1 MRQEKIG
8 RYVVI
13 ETLARGGMG
22 VVYKAKDPLI
32 DRVVAIKTLG
42 LGLSPIEAET
52 FRSRFAREAQ
62 SAGRLNHPHI
72 VTIHDMGESDDG
84 GAYIAMEFLEGRTL
98 RDILDSGVVLSPAA
112 IADIIVQVADG
123 LAFAH
128 RNDVVHCDIKPAN
141 IMVLENGTVKI
152 MDFGIARLPTGS
164 RTFAGNVL
172 GSPRYISPE
181 QIVGRPVDA
190 RSDIFAVGA
199 VLYEALTGVPPFA
212 GTAIDEILYQVINE
226 KPVAPSLRNKSL
238 PASFDPIVERAMAKH
253 PDDRYQRAEEVA
265 VALRALDF
273 GPQRMTALYPLKPAL
288 PVKPTAPGAS
298 TVQIEPPVVPQ
309 PVVEQPLDYVA
320 EPALRDP
327 EVAPVARRRSGAIY
341 AVAGGLA
348 LTAVVA
354 WALLSRGS
362 DESER
367 PADVSPPAV
376 VALAPPPAAKAAP
389 IASVPDTIP
398 PLNLRNASPGREAS
412 PAMESNTVASPSM
425 TPPANPPGDASPDV
439 GRVGLAI
446 SPWGEVYV
454 DGRMRGVTPPMTE
467 IKLPPGTYTV
477 EIRNT
482 TFAPHRQTIEVGADA
497 PVRIRHKFR

>member
-1 MRQEKIG
+1 MRQDKIG
-8 RYVVI
+8 RYVVL
-13 ETLARGGMG
+13 ETLASGGMG

-32 DRVVAIKTLG
+32 DRIVAIKTLG

-52 FRSRFAREAQ
+52 FRTRFAREAQ
-62 SAGRLNHPHI
+62 SAGRLNHPNI
-72 VTIHDMGESDDG
+72 VTIHDMGESGDG
-84 GAYIAMEFLEGRTL
+84 GAYIAMEFLEGKTL
-98 RDILDSGVVLSPAA
+98 RDILDSGVVLAPAA
-112 IADIIVQVADG
+112 IADIVVQVADG

-190 RSDIFAVGA
+190 RSDIFALGA
-199 VLYEALTGVPPFA
+199 VFYEALTGVPPFA

-226 KPVAPSLRNKSL
+226 KPIAPSLRNKSL
-238 PASFDPIVERAMAKH
+238 PSSFDAIVERAMAKH
-253 PDDRYQRAEEVA
+253 PDDRYQHAEEVA

-273 GPQRMTALYPLKPAL
+273 GPQRMTALFPLKPAL
-288 PVKPTAPGAS
+288 AAKPTSPGAS
-298 TVQIEPPVVPQ
+298 TVQIEPPVA
-309 PVVEQPLDYVA
+309 EQPLDYVA
-320 EPALRDP
+320 EPAAFDP
-327 EVAPVARRRSGAIY
+327 PPAPVEPRRRVAWYGA
-341 AVAGGLA
+341 AVAA
-348 LTAVVA
+348 LVTVVA
-354 WALLSRGS
+354 WSLWPSGS
-362 DESER
+362 DDREPAAAEASR
-367 PADVSPPAV
+367 PTTIASTQ
-376 VALAPPPAAKAAP
+376 PPPKAAP
-389 IASVPDTIP
+389 IATEPDTIP
-398 PLNLRNASPGREAS
+398 PLNLRNASPGRETG
-412 PAMESNTVASPSM
+412 PAMESNTVAAPSM
-425 TPPANPPGDASPDV
+425 TAPTTAADAAASGV

-482 TFAPHRQTIEVGADA
+482 TFAPHRQTIEVGDGA

>member
-1 MRQEKIG
+1 MAQQKIG
-8 RYVVI
+8 RYVVL
-13 ETLARGGMG
+13 ETIARGGMG
-22 VVYKAKDPLI
+22 VVYKAKDPLL

-42 LGLSPIEAET
+42 LGLSPIEAQT

-62 SAGRLNHPHI
+62 SAGRLNHPNI

-98 RDILDSGVVLSPAA
+98 RDILDSGVVMAPAA
-112 IADIIVQVADG
+112 IADVVVQVADG

-128 RNDVVHCDIKPAN
+128 RNDVIHCDIKPAN
-141 IMVLENGTVKI
+141 IMVLENGTAKI

-190 RSDIFAVGA
+190 RSDIFALGA
-199 VLYEALTGVPPFA
+199 VLYEVLTGVPPFA
-212 GTAIDEILYQVINE
+212 GTAIDEILYQVIND
-226 KPVAPSLRNKSL
+226 KPVAPSIRNKRL

-253 PDDRYQRAEEVA
+253 ADDRFQHAEEMA

-273 GPQRMTALYPLKPAL
+273 GPQRMTALFPLVPAMSAQPAKPASPGAATVQL
-288 PVKPTAPGAS
+288 ETPLDQPADAQPAEAVFESSPASVRPQRRTALYASAGALLLAVLAWMLFAPGGDDANVKSAS
-298 TVQIEPPVVPQ
+298 TQ
-309 PVVEQPLDYVA
+309 
-320 EPALRDP
+320 
-327 EVAPVARRRSGAIY
+327 
-341 AVAGGLA
+341 
-348 LTAVVA
+348 TAA
-354 WALLSRGS
+354 
-362 DESER
+362 
-367 PADVSPPAV
+367 
-376 VALAPPPAAKAAP
+376 APPPAPKPATVAP
-389 IASVPDTIP
+389 EPSTIP
-398 PLNLRNASPGREAS
+398 PLNTRSGSPTRDPG
-412 PAMESNTVASPSM
+412 PAIESNTIPAPSM
-425 TPPANPPGDASPDV
+425 ATAPAVATETPLGAV

-454 DGRMRGVTPPMTE
+454 DGRMRGVAPPMTE
-467 IKLPPGTYTV
+467 IRLPPGTYTV

-482 TFAPHRQTIEVGADA
+482 TFAPHRQTIEVGIDA

>member
-62 SAGRLNHPHI
+62 SAGRLNHPNI
-72 VTIHDMGESDDG
+72 VTIHDMGESGDG

-112 IADIIVQVADG
+112 IADIVVQVADG

-128 RNDVVHCDIKPAN
+128 RNDVIHCDIKPAN

-190 RSDIFAVGA
+190 RSDIFALGA
-199 VLYEALTGVPPFA
+199 VLYEVLTGVPPFA

-226 KPVAPSLRNKSL
+226 KPIAPSLRNKSL

-265 VALRALDF
+265 VAVRALDF
-273 GPQRMTALYPLKPAL
+273 GPQRMTALFPLKPAL
-288 PVKPTAPGAS
+288 LTKPTAPGAS
-298 TVQIEPPVVPQ
+298 TVQIEPPVV
-309 PVVEQPLDYVA
+309 EQPLDYVA
-320 EPALRDP
+320 EPEAED
-327 EVAPVARRRSGAIY
+327 ATPVPAKPGRRKAIAAA
-341 AVAGGLA
+341 AVLA
-348 LTAVVA
+348 LVAAAA
-354 WALLSRGS
+354 WALWSPGGV
-362 DESER
+362 DGER
-367 PADVSPPAV
+367 RTEVSAAAPAPAELPPK
-376 VALAPPPAAKAAP
+376 PAP
-389 IASVPDTIP
+389 IATVPDTIP
-398 PLNLRNASPGREAS
+398 PLNLRNASPGRDPG
-412 PAMESNTVASPSM
+412 PAVESNTVPSPSM
-425 TPPANPPGDASPDV
+425 ASAPVAAGEAATPSV

-482 TFAPHRQTIEVGADA
+482 TFAPHRQTIEVGDA